1 MGTRFLLILIC
12 GAAGMF
18 VCAVHRRQ
26 KYSITVLQCVFF
38 TVLLTLVGVAGAKLL
53 FALENGFRAW
63 NGVSFFGSVFLI
75 PIVMP
80 LVGYLFR
87 LRPNQILDIC
97 APCVAVMIAC
107 LRVNCFVSGCCGG
120 WEVCLGT
127 LRFAW
132 PTQIIDSLWNLLIME
147 RMMTRE
153 QTVPSNG
160 KLYPMFMVMYSLMR
174 FFLEFLRD
182 TPKNWLMLS
191 HGQWFSLAA
200 LIVGGAWLLLLKRR
214 NAEH

>member
-1 MGTRFLLILIC
+1 
-12 GAAGMF
+12 
-18 VCAVHRRQ
+18 
-26 KYSITVLQCVFF
+26 
-38 TVLLTLVGVAGAKLL
+38 
-53 FALENGFRAW
+53 
-63 NGVSFFGSVFLI
+63 
-75 PIVMP
+75 MP

-132 PTQIIDSLWNLLIME
+132 PTQIIDSLWDLLIME

-200 LIVGGAWLLLLKRR
+200 LIVGGVWLLLLKRR